1 MGGHVHI
8 GDWAIVGGLAAIHQ
22 FGKVGAHSMV
32 GGSSALHMDV
42 PPFVMGSGN
51 PCVPVGIN
59 AEGLKRRGFT
69 PEAISALRDGYKT
82 IYRRGL
88 SLDQAR
94 AQIRARQEAEP
105 EVATVLE
112 TLLHFL
118 DTSTRGIIR
127 P

>member
-1 MGGHVHI
+1 
-8 GDWAIVGGLAAIHQ
+8 
-22 FGKVGAHSMV
+22 MV
-32 GGSSALHMDV
+32 GGSSALNMDV

-51 PCVPVGIN
+51 PCIPVGIN

-69 PEAISALRDGYKT
+69 PEAISALRDAYKV

-94 AQIRARQEAEP
+94 AQLRERQAAEP
-105 EVATVLE
+105 VIAPVLE
-112 TLLHFL
+112 TLLNFL
-118 DTSTRGIIR
+118 DSSTRGIIR